1 MILID
6 YVPLPRFTDVARIFR
21 GGMRDDFPTGV
32 GGGRYVAND
41 CKSINFSLFF
51 SLLSFLGKQNHIC
64 VIKRK
69 MYESQRRQ
77 KTQPFLLCY
86 RVQ

>member
-21 GGMRDDFPTGV
+21 GGMSDDFPTGV
-32 GGGRYVAND
+32 GGERYVAHD

-51 SLLSFLGKQNHIC
+51 HFYLFLENRIIS
-64 VIKRK
+64 V
-69 MYESQRRQ
+69 
-77 KTQPFLLCY
+77 
-86 RVQ
+86 